1 MIKEFKTR
9 SSGDN
14 KKAVTS
20 VTVFHH
26 FQIDFNTI
34 QGIGRV
40 PIVKRLAGMNPI
52 QVSLLQRNC

>member
-1 MIKEFKTR
+1 MKISFINDN
-9 SSGDN
+9 GN

-20 VTVFHH
+20 VTASNY
-26 FQIDFNTI
+26 FQIPSII

-52 QVSLLQRNC
+52 QAS

>member
-1 MIKEFKTR
+1 MKISFINDNG
-9 SSGDN
+9 SYGDN

-20 VTVFHH
+20 VTTSNY
-26 FQIDFNTI
+26 FQINFSII

-52 QVSLLQRNC
+52 QAS

>member
-1 MIKEFKTR
+1 MKISFINDN
-9 SSGDN
+9 DN

-20 VTVFHH
+20 VTASNY
-26 FQIDFNTI
+26 FQINPSII

-52 QVSLLQRNC
+52 QASWLQQNC